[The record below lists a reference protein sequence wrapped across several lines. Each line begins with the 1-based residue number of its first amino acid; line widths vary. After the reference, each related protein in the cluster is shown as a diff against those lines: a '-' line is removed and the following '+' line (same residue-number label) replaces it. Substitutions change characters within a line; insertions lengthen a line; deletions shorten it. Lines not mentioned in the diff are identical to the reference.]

1 MGNSAFQVEGFSE
14 KTEGAFC
21 HVKIHA
27 QVHSFC
33 GCAIWVS
40 DGDSECCGLVLEISD
55 VLAERALHGVESYA
69 GKLRIRTGKNPCG
82 LISFL
87 GKRRSLRCVPAGFG
101 LADRRGRIQG
111 QPGEA
116 GLLVAA
122 QALPPGDD
130 PVRLIDEI
138 LRFFDGCACGDGGLP
153 HVFNCH
159 P

>member
-1 MGNSAFQVEGFSE
+1 VGNSAFQVEGFSE

-87 GKRRSLRCVPAGFG
+87 GKRRCRPDSAWQI
-101 LADRRGRIQG
+101 A
-111 QPGEA
+111 EA
-116 GLLVAA
+116 GSKGSLER
-122 QALPPGDD
+122 PGYSLQ
-130 PVRLIDEI
+130 PRLFHRAMI
-138 LRFFDGCACGDGGLP
+138 LS
-153 HVFNCH
+153 V
-159 P
+159 